1 MEPFGPPAPNLPLT
15 SNVSA
20 PNATVPRETYYADE
34 EGVDIGYGDKRRAIR
49 GAQVGR
55 GRDGREATGAG
66 EEDRE
71 VGGSD
76 SESAGI
82 LARGAGQDTM
92 RAVER
97 LVELVQRREAGG
109 LKACA
114 ERTCPELV
122 EGVEG
127 VEGVEVELEC

>member
-1 MEPFGPPAPNLPLT
+1 MEPLGPPAPNLPLT

-34 EGVDIGYGDKRRAIR
+34 EGVDIGYGDNRRANR
-49 GAQVGR
+49 GAQAGR
-55 GRDGREATGAG
+55 GRDGGEDPGVG

-76 SESAGI
+76 RESAG
-82 LARGAGQDTM
+82 LRARGAGEDTL

-97 LVELVQRREAGG
+97 LVELVGKKAAGR
-109 LKACA
+109 LNA
-114 ERTCPELV
+114 
-122 EGVEG
+122 
-127 VEGVEVELEC
+127 GVEVELEL